1 MCLWNNV
8 PAVSRHQGRVSRISG
23 HAITGSEEHVMTAPV
38 TIVGAGLGGLTL
50 ARVLHVHGI
59 PATIYEA
66 EPSAQARTQGGQLDI
81 HEYNGQLALE
91 AAGLTGEFRAI
102 VHEGGEAT
110 HVLDQHGTV
119 LLDEPDDGTGGRPE
133 VLRGDLRRILLES
146 LPEGMIQWGRRV
158 TGARSLGDGR
168 HELTFADGQAVT
180 TSLLV
185 GADGAWSRIR
195 PLLSDAEPEYAGT
208 TFIETHLYDAD
219 ERHPAAARALGAGAL
234 FAVAPGQGILGHREP
249 GGVLHAYVALSK
261 PPEWMAGLD
270 SADPAAVTAQVT
282 AEFTGWAPELTAL
295 ITDSDTAPV
304 LRAIYALPI
313 GHRWDRVAGV
323 TLLGDAAHLMSPFAG
338 EGANLAMFDGSELG
352 QAITAYP
359 GDTEAALAEYE
370 QALFPRS
377 AELAAE
383 SDRNHKL
390 MFGDSS
396 PDDLLKLLTGQELP
410 E

>member
-1 MCLWNNV
+1 
-8 PAVSRHQGRVSRISG
+8 
-23 HAITGSEEHVMTAPV
+23 MTASV

-81 HEYNGQLALE
+81 HDYNGQLALE
-91 AAGLTGEFRAI
+91 AAGLTGEFRSI
-102 VHEGGEAT
+102 IHEGGEAT
-110 HVLDQHGTV
+110 HVLDQYGTV

-133 VLRGDLRRILLES
+133 VLRGDLRRILLGS
-146 LPEGMIQWGRRV
+146 LPEGTIQWGRRV
-158 TGARSLGDGR
+158 TEARPLGDGR
-168 HELTFADGQAVT
+168 HELTFTDGPAVT

-208 TFIETHLYDAD
+208 TFIETHLHDAD
-219 ERHPAAARALGAGAL
+219 ERHPEVAKAVGGGAL
-234 FAVAPGQGILGHREP
+234 FAVTPGKGILGHREP
-249 GGVLHAYVALSK
+249 DGVLHAYVALSK
-261 PPEWMAGLD
+261 PLEWIASLD
-270 SADPAAVTAQVT
+270 SADPATVTAQVA

-295 ITDSDTAPV
+295 ITDGETIPV
-304 LRAIYALPI
+304 LRGIYALPI

-352 QAITAYP
+352 KAIAAHP

-370 QALFPRS
+370 QALFPRG
-377 AELAAE
+377 AEFAAE

-390 MFGDSS
+390 MFGDNT
-396 PDDLLKLLTGQELP
+396 PDGLLKLLTGQELP

>member
-1 MCLWNNV
+1 MTT
-8 PAVSRHQGRVSRISG
+8 SHQIV
-23 HAITGSEEHVMTAPV
+23 
-38 TIVGAGLGGLTL
+38 IVGAGLGGLTL

-66 EPSAQARTQGGQLDI
+66 EPSAQTRTQGGQLDI

-91 AAGLTGEFRAI
+91 AAGLTSEFRAI
-102 VHEGGEAT
+102 IHEGGEAT
-110 HVLDQHGTV
+110 RVLDQHGTV

-133 VLRGDLRRILLES
+133 VLRGDLRQILLGS
-146 LPEGMIQWGRRV
+146 LPEGMIQWGRKV
-158 TGARSLGDGR
+158 TGARSLGGGR
-168 HELTFADGQAVT
+168 HELTFADGAAVT

-185 GADGAWSRIR
+185 GADGAWSKVR
-195 PLLSDAEPEYAGT
+195 PLLSDVEPEYAGVS
-208 TFIETHLYDAD
+208 FIETYLYNAD
-219 ERHPAAARALGAGAL
+219 ERHPAAAKAVGGGAL
-234 FAVAPGQGILGHREP
+234 MAVAPGQGILGHREP
-249 GGVLHAYVALSK
+249 GGVLHTYVALSK
-261 PPEWMAGLD
+261 PQEQIAGID
-270 SADPAAVTAQVT
+270 AASPAAATAQVA

-304 LRAIYALPI
+304 LRPVNALPI
-313 GHRWDRVAGV
+313 GHQWDRVAGV

-352 QAITAYP
+352 NAIAAHP
-359 GDTEAALAEYE
+359 GDAEAALAEYE

-377 AELAAE
+377 AQFAAE

-390 MFGDSS
+390 MFAGNT
-396 PDDLLKLLTGQELP
+396 PDGLLKLLTGQELP